1 MITTAQA
8 DDSGDSRRGGDRT
21 GRVARV
27 VGIGALVALALSVA
41 GQSDTFVWSID
52 PGATAPLVRGF
63 LLGVIAV
70 ALLGVIGSRAR
81 LVRGARRDRPDAGIG
96 DGGVGLAAALACL
109 LVAAVLI
116 AVVGVRPDV
125 FAAGSTPLSALMGL
139 ALGVAC
145 ALCLLCWTRV
155 LMRVTPRELITDA
168 AVATAVAGVA
178 LGAFRMARTVPTGVA
193 WLLAAI
199 ALEVVALAVCA
210 RPTALAVWRPDACPA
225 APAAWRPD
233 ARTALRCLTAISDT
247 ADRIERRAGQPTR
260 VRDVLAVLWIP
271 LAAVGFC
278 AFVQGLTWDPVAS
291 MGDRRDAFALD
302 AASMAAG
309 SLVAASIALAVTRR
323 RDESASLALL
333 NGVALPIALVVVL
346 LVPVVTRACPTEVV
360 RATGAVAS
368 VGGFA
373 LLGLI
378 ALVDLVVTIAVT
390 RADRTATVASGLV
403 GLAALELLGLE
414 AIAVLGE
421 SGRDLCLVLEAI
433 LLAAI
438 AVTYA
443 MRARGINAGVDAA
456 SGDDVEKVAGVT
468 AAGNVA
474 AGFPRAASTPSGA
487 ADAVSGDATP
497 EAEDDFRTRCLQIAR
512 AHGLSPRETDVLQ
525 YLARGHSSRFIA
537 TELVISENTVR
548 THVRH
553 IYEKTGVTSREGLFR
568 LVDALAE
575 R

>member
-1 MITTAQA
+1 MAATVQV
-8 DDSGDSRRGGDRT
+8 DDSDDSRRGGDRA
-21 GRVARV
+21 GRVVRV
-27 VGIGALVALALSVA
+27 VGLGALVALALSVVR
-41 GQSDTFVWSID
+41 QSDTFVWSID

-63 LLGVIAV
+63 LLGVIAA
-70 ALLGVIGSRAR
+70 ALLGVTGSRAR
-81 LVRGARRDRPDAGIG
+81 FVRGARRGRPGAGIG

-109 LVAAVLI
+109 LPAAVLI
-116 AVVGVRPDV
+116 AVVGVRPDAL
-125 FAAGSTPLSALMGL
+125 AAGSTPLSALTGL
-139 ALGVAC
+139 ALGASC
-145 ALCLLCWTRV
+145 ALCLQCWTRALV
-155 LMRVTPRELITDA
+155 RVAPRELITDA

-178 LGAFRMARTVPTGVA
+178 LGTFRMARTVPAGVA

-210 RPTALAVWRPDACPA
+210 RPVVRPAARPAAPAVWRPDAH
-225 APAAWRPD
+225 
-233 ARTALRCLTAISDT
+233 TALRCLTAISDT

-302 AASMAAG
+302 AASMTAG
-309 SLVAASIALAVTRR
+309 SLVAAAIALAVTRR

-378 ALVDLVVTIAVT
+378 ALVDLVVTVAVT

-443 MRARGINAGVDAA
+443 MRARGINAGVDVAG
-456 SGDDVEKVAGVT
+456 GDDVEKVAGVA
-468 AAGNVA
+468 AAGNVT

-497 EAEDDFRTRCLQIAR
+497 EAEDDFRARCLQIAR

-568 LVDALAE
+568 LVDAPAG

>member
-1 MITTAQA
+1 MAATVQV
-8 DDSGDSRRGGDRT
+8 DDSDGSRRGGDRA

-27 VGIGALVALALSVA
+27 VGIGALVALALSVVR
-41 GQSDTFVWSID
+41 QSDTFVWSID

-70 ALLGVIGSRAR
+70 ALLGVIGSRA
-81 LVRGARRDRPDAGIG
+81 LFVRGARRGRPGAGIG
-96 DGGVGLAAALACL
+96 GGGVGLAAALACL

-116 AVVGVRPDV
+116 AVVGMRPDAL
-125 FAAGSTPLSALMGL
+125 AAGWTALSALTGL

-145 ALCLLCWTRV
+145 ALCLLCWPRALV
-155 LMRVTPRELITDA
+155 CVMPRELIADA

-178 LGAFRMARTVPTGVA
+178 LGAFRMARTVPAGVA

-210 RPTALAVWRPDACPA
+210 RPVVRPAARPAAPAVWRPDAH
-225 APAAWRPD
+225 
-233 ARTALRCLTAISDT
+233 TALRCLTAISDT

-291 MGDRRDAFALD
+291 MDDRRDAFALD
-302 AASMAAG
+302 AASMTAG
-309 SLVAASIALAVTRR
+309 SLVAAAIALAATRR

-346 LVPVVTRACPTEVV
+346 LVPVVTRACPMGVV

-390 RADRTATVASGLV
+390 HADRTATVASAPA

-456 SGDDVEKVAGVT
+456 GGDDVEKVAGVA

-487 ADAVSGDATP
+487 ADVVPGDVAP
-497 EAEDDFRTRCLQIAR
+497 EAEDDFRARCLQIAR

-568 LVDALAE
+568 LVDAPAE

>member
-1 MITTAQA
+1 MAATVQV
-8 DDSGDSRRGGDRT
+8 DDQDGSRRDGDRA

-27 VGIGALVALALSVA
+27 VGLGALVALALSVVR
-41 GQSDTFVWSID
+41 QSDTFVWSID

-63 LLGVIAV
+63 LLGVIAA
-70 ALLGVIGSRAR
+70 ALLGVTGSRAR
-81 LVRGARRDRPDAGIG
+81 FVRGARRGRPGAGIG

-109 LVAAVLI
+109 LPAAVLI
-116 AVVGVRPDV
+116 AVVGVRPDAL
-125 FAAGSTPLSALMGL
+125 AAGSTPLSALTGL
-139 ALGVAC
+139 ALGASC
-145 ALCLLCWTRV
+145 ALCLLCWTRALV
-155 LMRVTPRELITDA
+155 RVAPRELITDA

-178 LGAFRMARTVPTGVA
+178 LGTFRMARTVPAGVA

-210 RPTALAVWRPDACPA
+210 RPVVRPAARPAAPAVWRPDAH
-225 APAAWRPD
+225 
-233 ARTALRCLTAISDT
+233 TALRCLTAISDT

-302 AASMAAG
+302 AASMTAG
-309 SLVAASIALAVTRR
+309 SLVAAAIALAVTRR

-378 ALVDLVVTIAVT
+378 ALVDLVVTVAVT

-443 MRARGINAGVDAA
+443 MRARGINAGVDVAG
-456 SGDDVEKVAGVT
+456 GDDVEKVAGVA
-468 AAGNVA
+468 AAGNVT

-497 EAEDDFRTRCLQIAR
+497 EAEDDFRARCLQIAR

-568 LVDALAE
+568 LVDAPAG

>member
-1 MITTAQA
+1 MAATVQV
-8 DDSGDSRRGGDRT
+8 DDQDGSRRDGDRA

-27 VGIGALVALALSVA
+27 VGLGALVALALSVVR
-41 GQSDTFVWSID
+41 QSDTFAWSID

-81 LVRGARRDRPDAGIG
+81 LVRGARRDRPDVGIG
-96 DGGVGLAAALACL
+96 GGGVGLAAALACL

-116 AVVGVRPDV
+116 AVVGVRPDAL
-125 FAAGSTPLSALMGL
+125 AAGWTALSPLTGL

-145 ALCLLCWTRV
+145 ALCLLCWTRAFV
-155 LMRVTPRELITDA
+155 RVAPRELITDA

-178 LGAFRMARTVPTGVA
+178 LGTFRMARTVPAGVA

-210 RPTALAVWRPDACPA
+210 RPVVRPT
-225 APAAWRPD
+225 APAAWCPD

-247 ADRIERRAGQPTR
+247 ADRIERRAGLPTR

-302 AASMAAG
+302 AGSMAAG

-346 LVPVVTRACPTEVV
+346 LVPVVTRACPMGVV
-360 RATGAVAS
+360 MATGAVAS
-368 VGGFA
+368 AGGFA

-378 ALVDLVVTIAVT
+378 ALVDLVVTVAVT
-390 RADRTATVASGLV
+390 RADRAATVASGLV

-443 MRARGINAGVDAA
+443 MRARGINADVDAVG
-456 SGDDVEKVAGVT
+456 GDDVENAAGAGAFGSVT
-468 AAGNVA
+468 ADLAH
-474 AGFPRAASTPSGA
+474 AASTPSGA
-487 ADAVSGDATP
+487 ADAVPADAAP
-497 EAEDDFRTRCLQIAR
+497 EAEDDFRARCLQIAR

-553 IYEKTGVTSREGLFR
+553 IYEKTGVTSREGLFK
-568 LVDALAE
+568 LVDAPTG

>member
-1 MITTAQA
+1 MAATVQV
-8 DDSGDSRRGGDRT
+8 DDSDGSRRDGDRA

-27 VGIGALVALALSVA
+27 VGLGALVALALSVVR
-41 GQSDTFVWSID
+41 QSDTFAWSID

-81 LVRGARRDRPDAGIG
+81 LVRGARRGRPGAGIG
-96 DGGVGLAAALACL
+96 GGGVGLAAVLACL
-109 LVAAVLI
+109 LAAAVLI
-116 AVVGVRPDV
+116 AVVGVRPDAL
-125 FAAGSTPLSALMGL
+125 AAGSTSLSALTGL

-145 ALCLLCWTRV
+145 ALCLLCWTRALV
-155 LMRVTPRELITDA
+155 RVTPRELITDA

-178 LGAFRMARTVPTGVA
+178 LGTFRMARTVPAGVA

-210 RPTALAVWRPDACPA
+210 RPVVRPAARPAAPAVWRPDAH
-225 APAAWRPD
+225 
-233 ARTALRCLTAISDT
+233 TALRCLTAISDT
-247 ADRIERRAGQPTR
+247 ADRIEHRAGQPTR

-309 SLVAASIALAVTRR
+309 SLVAAAIALAVTRR

-390 RADRTATVASGLV
+390 RADRTATVASALA

-456 SGDDVEKVAGVT
+456 GGDDVEKVPGVA

-474 AGFPRAASTPSGA
+474 AGFPGTAPTPSGA
-487 ADAVSGDATP
+487 ADAAAGNVAP
-497 EAEDDFRTRCLQIAR
+497 EAEDDFRARCLQIAR

-568 LVDALAE
+568 LVDAPAE